1 MTSTYAHRVSR
12 TPLTGADREAAKQ
25 KAAHLYA
32 LGAPIRSVA
41 REIGRSYGC
50 TRSLLIQAGVKLR
63 DRGGYQRK
71 AAA

>member
-1 MTSTYAHRVSR
+1 MSTTLVDR
-12 TPLTGADREAAKQ
+12 TPLRGPERDAAKQ
-25 KAAHLYA
+25 RAAELYA

-71 AAA
+71 PAA